1 MKRNLK
7 KLGIN
12 VSIRTVQDDSQ
23 YIRRL
28 EDFDYDMI
36 VVNYGS
42 IISPGNEQKNYW
54 GSEAAD
60 QKASPNYMGV
70 KNPIIDEIIDKLIS
84 AKSREELVTYTKVL
98 DRILLFNYYLIPQ
111 FHIGH
116 YRVAYWNKI
125 SRPEISPKYDLGFD
139 FWWFDPKKAENMG
152 EISSPLNDKKNN
164 KDNSIYYL
172 LLIFLLFILWKIK
185 KKTS

>member
-1 MKRNLK
+1 
-7 KLGIN
+7 
-12 VSIRTVQDDSQ
+12 
-23 YIRRL
+23 
-28 EDFDYDMI
+28 
-36 VVNYGS
+36 
-42 IISPGNEQKNYW
+42 
-54 GSEAAD
+54 
-60 QKASPNYMGV
+60 MGV
-70 KNPIIDEIIDKLIS
+70 KNSIIDEIIDKLIS